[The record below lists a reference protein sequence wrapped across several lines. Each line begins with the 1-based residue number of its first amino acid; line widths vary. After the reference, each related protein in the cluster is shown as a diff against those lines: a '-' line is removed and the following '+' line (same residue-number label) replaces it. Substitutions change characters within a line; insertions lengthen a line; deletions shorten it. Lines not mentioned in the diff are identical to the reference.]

1 MSYFVHLEGMSVGKW
16 PEFFMNPKSSLS
28 HKRKMDKNCRV
39 KKVNKKVITTHSS
52 YIQHMHNFSK
62 TATAKDLLSLLLT

>member
-28 HKRKMDKNCRV
+28 HKRKMDKTAESRKSI
-39 KKVNKKVITTHSS
+39 KK
-52 YIQHMHNFSK
+52 
-62 TATAKDLLSLLLT
+62 SLLPTVHTTYA

>member
-1 MSYFVHLEGMSVGKW
+1 MKHSYFVHNMSYFVHLEGMSVGKW

-39 KKVNKKVITTHSS
+39 KKVNKKVITTHMHSS
-52 YIQHMHNFSK
+52 YNICI
-62 TATAKDLLSLLLT
+62 TSLKQQL